1 MKIHFLAVSHS
12 NPTQNKVDP
21 PHFEFL
27 LKKVD
32 LMAIKNIR
40 KAAVI
45 GGGVM
50 GRGIAAQL
58 ANAGIPSVLLDII
71 PPKPG
76 ENDDVNDPVF
86 RNRFAVSAVE
96 KFKKDRPAL
105 IYSKLDIEKITPG
118 NTSDH
123 MEWLADVDWIVEAVP
138 EVMSIKQATFA
149 AIEKHAHPNAII
161 CSNTSGLSIEAML
174 EGRSDAFK
182 KRFAVTHFFNPV
194 RYMKLLEIVP
204 AKDTDPEI
212 LDALVEFG
220 RDVLGKGIV
229 FGKDT
234 TNFIAN
240 RIGVH
245 GMMTTMH
252 LMGKYE
258 LGVEAVD
265 AIFAKPM
272 GRPKSAVF
280 RTADVVGL
288 DTFVHVSQNCYD
300 TLLDDEEREI
310 FKIPEIMTK
319 LVEKGW
325 TGSKAKQGFYK
336 KEGREIK
343 VLNLNT
349 LEYEPKTNPK
359 FSSLSGRG
367 KPGARIKSVLTGDD
381 KAAKFALEVSLRSM
395 AYSAR
400 RLGEIADDIV
410 NIDRGMRWGFN
421 WDLGPFETWDAVG
434 VKWGYDKMKEAGID
448 VPAWVGEMVEKG
460 NTSFYKWEGDK
471 YFYYDYREHT
481 YVELAADPKEINFTI
496 LKQGNSKVQGNDG
509 TTLHDIGDGVAL
521 LEVHTKMNSIGP
533 DVMQGMHDA
542 IDEVEK
548 NFDGLV
554 IANGSDN
561 FSVGANLMLVMMAV
575 WETDDGEKWTIKDGS
590 LDEVDKMLKTF
601 QDANQRMRY
610 SPKPVVSVP
619 TGMTFGGGAELA
631 MGANAIQA
639 AGELYMGLV
648 EVGVGL
654 IPAGGGCLQ
663 VMRNHFGLQAT
674 NRDMDPMKILQGI
687 FMTLGM
693 AKVATSAEE
702 AKEFGFL
709 SSMDGISLNRA
720 HAAYYAKQRVIGMVK
735 SGWRPPREM
744 KFRLPGESAIS
755 TIDMLL
761 YSMVENNQVSE
772 YDRTVG
778 TALARV
784 LCGGN
789 TTTNVLT
796 TEQQILDLERESF
809 LDLLA
814 KDKTRERMQYMLMN
828 NKPLR
833 N

>member
-1 MKIHFLAVSHS
+1 
-12 NPTQNKVDP
+12 
-21 PHFEFL
+21 
-27 LKKVD
+27 
-32 LMAIKNIR
+32 MAIKNIR

-58 ANAGIPSVLLDII
+58 ANAGIPSVLLDIV

-76 ENDDVNDPVF
+76 ENDDVNDPTF
-86 RNRFAVSAVE
+86 RNRFAVGAVE
-96 KFKKDRPAL
+96 RFKKDKPAL
-105 IYSKLDIEKITPG
+105 IYTKLDIEKITPG
-118 NTSDH
+118 NTSDN
-123 MEWLADVDWIVEAVP
+123 MDWLADVDWIVEAVP

-149 AIEKHAHPNAII
+149 AIEKHAHPDAII

-174 EGRSDAFK
+174 EGRSAAFK

-204 AKDTDPEI
+204 AKDTDPEV
-212 LDALVEFG
+212 LEALVEFG

-245 GMMTTMH
+245 GMMTTIH
-252 LMGKYE
+252 LMEKYE

-265 AIFAKPM
+265 TIFAKPM

-300 TLLDDEEREI
+300 TLIDDEEREI

-349 LEYEPKTNPK
+349 LEYESKTKPK
-359 FSSLSGRG
+359 FASLKGARGKAADRIKAVLSG
-367 KPGARIKSVLTGDD
+367 DD
-381 KAAKFALEVSLRSM
+381 AAAKFALEVSLRSM

-421 WDLGPFETWDAVG
+421 WDLGPFETWDALG
-434 VKWGYDKMKEAGID
+434 VEAGYNQMKEAGIS

-460 NTSFYKWEGDK
+460 NTSFYKWEGEK
-471 YFYYDYREHT
+471 YLYYDYREHT
-481 YVELAADPKEINFTI
+481 YLEVAPDPKEINFQI
-496 LKQGNSKVQGNDG
+496 LKQGNSKVQGNG
-509 TTLHDIGDGVAL
+509 GSTLHDIGDGVAL
-521 LEVHTKMNSIGP
+521 FEVHTKMNAIGP
-533 DVMQGMHDA
+533 EVTQGIHDA
-542 IDEVEK
+542 LDEVEK

-554 IANGSDN
+554 VANGSDN
-561 FSVGANLMLVMMAV
+561 FSVGANLMLVMMGV
-575 WETDDGEKWTIKDGS
+575 WETEDGEKWTVKEDGLKTVES
-590 LDEVDKMLKTF
+590 MLKSF
-601 QDANQRMRY
+601 QEANQRMRY
-610 SPKPVVSVP
+610 SAKPVVSVP

-654 IPAGGGCLQ
+654 IPAGTGCLQ
-663 VMRNHFGLQAT
+663 VMRNHFGMHST
-674 NRDMDPMKILQGI
+674 NADVDAMKILTKI

-693 AKVATSAEE
+693 AQVATSAEE

-709 SSMDGISLNRA
+709 QSTDGISLNRA
-720 HAAYYAKQRVIGMVK
+720 HAAYHAKQRVIGMVK
-735 SGWRPPREM
+735 SGWRPPRPM
-744 KFRLPGESAIS
+744 KFRLPGQSAIS

-761 YSMVENNQVSE
+761 YSMVENNQVSD
-772 YDRTVG
+772 YDRFVG
-778 TALARV
+778 GKLAKV
-784 LCGGN
+784 ICGGH
-789 TTTNVLT
+789 TTPNVLT
-796 TEQQILDLERESF
+796 TEDQILDLEREAF
-809 LDLLA
+809 MELLVEE
-814 KDKTRERMQYMLMN
+814 KTRQRMQHMLMN

>member
-1 MKIHFLAVSHS
+1 
-12 NPTQNKVDP
+12 
-21 PHFEFL
+21 
-27 LKKVD
+27 
-32 LMAIKNIR
+32 MAIKNIR

-58 ANAGIPSVLLDII
+58 ANAGIPSVLLDIV

-76 ENDDVNDPVF
+76 EGDDVNDPAF
-86 RNRFAVSAVE
+86 RNRFAVGAVE
-96 KFKKDRPAL
+96 RFKKDKPAL
-105 IYSKLDIEKITPG
+105 IYTKLDIEKITPG

-149 AIEKHAHPNAII
+149 AIEKHANPDAII

-174 EGRSDAFK
+174 EGRSAGFK

-204 AKDTDPEI
+204 AKDTDPAVLE
-212 LDALVEFG
+212 ALVEFG

-245 GMMTTMH
+245 GMMTTIH
-252 LMGKYE
+252 LMEKYE

-265 AIFAKPM
+265 TIFAKPM

-300 TLLDDEEREI
+300 TLLEDEEREI
-310 FKIPEIMTK
+310 FKIPDIMLK

-325 TGSKAKQGFYK
+325 TGSKAGQGFYK

-349 LEYEPKTNPK
+349 LEYEPKAKPK
-359 FSSLSGRG
+359 FASLKGARG
-367 KPGARIKSVLTGDD
+367 KAADRIKSVLSGDD
-381 KAAKFALEVSLRSM
+381 AAAKFALEVSLRSM

-400 RLGEIADDIV
+400 RLGEIADDVV

-421 WDLGPFETWDAVG
+421 WDLGPFETWDAMG
-434 VKWGYDKMKEAGID
+434 VEAGYNQMKEAGIS
-448 VPAWVGEMVEKG
+448 VPEWVGEMVAKG
-460 NTSFYKWEGDK
+460 NTTFYKWEGEK
-471 YFYYDYREHT
+471 YMYYDYREHA
-481 YVELAADPKEINFTI
+481 YREVAPDPKEINFHI
-496 LKQGNSKVQGNDG
+496 LKQGNSKVHGNG
-509 TTLHDIGDGVAL
+509 GSTLHDIGDGVAL
-521 LEVHTKMNSIGP
+521 FEVHTKMNAIGP
-533 DVMQGMHDA
+533 EVTQGMHDA
-542 IDEVEK
+542 LDEVEK

-561 FSVGANLMLVMMAV
+561 FSVGANLMLVMMGV
-575 WETDDGEKWTIKDGS
+575 WETEDGEKWTVKKDG
-590 LDEVDKMLKTF
+590 LAEVETMLKSF
-601 QDANQRMRY
+601 QEANQRMRY
-610 SPKPVVSVP
+610 SAKPVVSVP

-654 IPAGGGCLQ
+654 IPAGTGCLQ
-663 VMRNHFGLQAT
+663 VMRNHFGMHST
-674 NRDMDPMKILQGI
+674 NKDVDAMKILTKI

-693 AKVATSAEE
+693 AQVATSAEE
-702 AKEFGFL
+702 SKEFGFL
-709 SSMDGISLNRA
+709 QPTDGISLNRA
-720 HAAYYAKQRVIGMVK
+720 HAAYHAKQRVIGMVK
-735 SGWRPPREM
+735 SGWRPPRPM
-744 KFRLPGESAIS
+744 KFRLPGQSAIS

-761 YSMVENNQVSE
+761 YSMVENNQVSD
-772 YDRTVG
+772 YDRFVG
-778 TALARV
+778 GKLAKV
-784 LCGGN
+784 ICGGN
-789 TTTNVLT
+789 TTPNVLT
-796 TEQQILDLERESF
+796 TEEDILALEREAF
-809 LDLLA
+809 MELLVEE
-814 KDKTRERMQYMLMN
+814 KTRQRMQHMLMN